1 MEGDFLED
9 IITYQE
15 GGDEASDEI
24 GGDVFDRKI
33 TIHCLFIERKLLFS
47 WKRNIWKK
55 KRNAEEKKAMARAWK
70 KTREARARRPTP
82 SPARPIYSFG

>member
-24 GGDVFDRKI
+24 GGDVFDRKS

-47 WKRNIWKK
+47 WKRNICILYDAEKK
-55 KRNAEEKKAMARAWK
+55 KGYTQA
-70 KTREARARRPTP
+70 
-82 SPARPIYSFG
+82 